1 MNSLIQLF
9 IENLFPIL
17 LVAGIGFSLQRI
29 LKINPRPISQ
39 VIFNVFTPS
48 LIFTLLVNTEIQ
60 AANIGRMVILSILT
74 TLSVGF
80 LAWLI
85 GKILRLQ
92 AITSSAFIL
101 TVLGMNAGNFGL
113 SLNYFAFGDEALAWA
128 SIFFVTN
135 SLLINSVGVYIAAVG
150 KMSPAK
156 ALKGLLKVPAVY
168 TIPLALLVRAL
179 EIDIPLPIWRPIELL
194 SSATIPCM
202 LIILGMQI
210 GNSGFLKRPG
220 LLSLTSVLRL
230 IVSPALA
237 FLFAHA
243 LGLSGAAF
251 QAGITEAAVPTAVIT
266 SIIALEFDAD
276 PGYVTSA
283 ILVTTLL
290 SPLTLTP
297 LLALL
302 GA

>member
-1 MNSLIQLF
+1 LSSLIQLF

-48 LIFTLLVNTEIQ
+48 LIFTLLINTDIQ
-60 AANIGRMVILSILT
+60 AANIGRMVLLSFLT
-74 TLSVGF
+74 FLSVGV

-85 GKILRLQ
+85 SKILRLP

-101 TVLGMNAGNFGL
+101 TAVGMNAGNFGL
-113 SLNYFAFGDEALAWA
+113 SLNYFAFGEEGLAWA

-135 SLLINSVGVYIAAVG
+135 SLLINSVGVYIASVG
-150 KMSPAK
+150 KLSPTR
-156 ALKGLLKVPAVY
+156 ALKGLLKVPVVY

-179 EIDIPLPIWRPIELL
+179 EIKIPLPVWRPIELL
-194 SSATIPCM
+194 GSAAIPCM

-210 GNSGFLKRPG
+210 SNAGFLKRPD
-220 LLSLTSVLRL
+220 LLSLTTALRL
-230 IVSPALA
+230 IVSPAIA

-243 LGLSGAAF
+243 IGLSGAAF
-251 QAGITEAAVPTAVIT
+251 QAGITEAAVPTAVMT
-266 SIIALEFDAD
+266 SIIALEFDSD
-276 PGYVTSA
+276 PEYVTSA
-283 ILVTTLL
+283 ILITTIL